1 MSNSI
6 SGFWLHLDQP
16 QRFRLQRIGVGYLE
30 ERRLSG
36 IAGHHAAITTAC
48 TQVSHQCSKA
58 LHRQIACRSAR
69 FFLRRTDSEA
79 WAGATGSRRRR
90 SSVNSSPMFGVRR
103 RNPLADKTRFSGL
116 SLHHRFLPL
125 GGVGGFKS
133 VSFNAFRTRRLGQP
147 PLTPRR
153 SGRSSMRNVTK
164 RTVWMPPS
172 PAPPRS

>member
-58 LHRQIACRSAR
+58 LHRQIACRSVRLLLEAR
-69 FFLRRTDSEA
+69 RF
-79 WAGATGSRRRR
+79 R
-90 SSVNSSPMFGVRR
+90 S
-103 RNPLADKTRFSGL
+103 
-116 SLHHRFLPL
+116 L
-125 GGVGGFKS
+125 GGCHGVAS
-133 VSFNAFRTRRLGQP
+133 PPVLGQLLVLEQERFP
-147 PLTPRR
+147 HLPQVPLHVESQQAEQDVGSHPVCCAVVNRPHQEVNPFDT
-153 SGRSSMRNVTK
+153 SK
-164 RTVWMPPS
+164 RLLHQGQPLVSVCPT
-172 PAPPRS
+172 RGGNG